1 MLCTYSSENS
11 SSELAVIKSAG
22 YDEVFSS
29 VLLDAIANW
38 KVKRFSSIAT
48 SAPPACLTYMIN
60 THVCLYYKLVYNISI
75 YVAIL
80 YIWISVS
87 INFVLNNVP

>member
-1 MLCTYSSENS
+1 MINKYFKTYSTENP

-38 KVKRFSSIAT
+38 KVKRLSSAAT
-48 SAPPACLTYMIN
+48 SAPSACSTYAKIACM
-60 THVCLYYKLVYNISI
+60 
-75 YVAIL
+75 
-80 YIWISVS
+80 
-87 INFVLNNVP
+87 

>member
-48 SAPPACLTYMIN
+48 SAPPASLTYV
-60 THVCLYYKLVYNISI
+60 HDLYTCML
-75 YVAIL
+75 IL
-80 YIWISVS
+80 
-87 INFVLNNVP
+87 